1 MRRLIVSRTKL
12 LRRAYFSQKTSYRRH
27 REDIIMKAETRDI
40 LRQTS
45 TASIATMLY
54 KRGLRNQYVQ
64 GVSRLNASA
73 PRMVGPA
80 YTLRY
85 IPAREDLNPITV
97 FRDPKH
103 PQRVAVEE
111 IPSGHVLI
119 MDCRQDASAASAG
132 SILATRLEIRGCA
145 GIVTDGGLRD
155 AEEIGALDMPSFCT
169 KPSAPTNL
177 TKHQALDINVPIGCG
192 GVAVF
197 PDDIAVG
204 DKDGVVIIP
213 AHLADE
219 IALEAKGMEKFEAW
233 VVDQVKSGRSILG
246 LYPPNEATR
255 AEFEAYAAKT
265 DT

>member
-1 MRRLIVSRTKL
+1 MNSDTHAIL
-12 LRRAYFSQKTSYRRH
+12 
-27 REDIIMKAETRDI
+27 KA
-40 LRQTS
+40 TS

-54 KRGLRNQYVQ
+54 KRGLRGQYIQ
-64 GVSRLNASA
+64 GVARLNPAA
-73 PRMVGPA
+73 QRMVGPV

-97 FRDPKH
+97 FQDTNH
-103 PQRVAVEE
+103 PQRRAVEE
-111 IPSGHVLI
+111 IPSGHVLV

-155 AEEIGALDMPSFCT
+155 AEEIAQLDMPSFCT

-177 TKHQALDINVPIGCG
+177 TKHQAMDLDVPIGCG

-197 PDDIAVG
+197 PGDIAVG
-204 DKDGVVIIP
+204 DGDGVIIIP

-219 IALEAKGMEKFEAW
+219 IAQEAKGMEKYEAW
-233 VVDQVKSGRSILG
+233 VIEQVKSGRPIIG
-246 LYPPNEATR
+246 LYPMNEDTR
-255 AEFEAYAAKT
+255 AEFEAYL
-265 DT
+265 DE